1 VTESLADL
9 ASAVP
14 RGRILPVGPSRRRS
28 VHVIERNALAYRRM
42 WYVFLTG
49 FFEPLL
55 YLLSI
60 GVGVGALVGRLPGPG
75 GRLVTYEAFVAPGLL
90 AAAAMNGSVFD
101 TTFNFFV
108 KYKYAGTYDAMLAT
122 PLGVGDVAH
131 GEVGWALLRGTVYA
145 AAFLLTMA
153 ALGLVASPWGVLAVP
168 AAVLI
173 GYGFAGLGLAA
184 TTWMR
189 SFVDFDFVNLALV
202 PLFLFSATF
211 FPLSRYPN
219 GVAWGVRLTPL
230 YQGVNLE
237 RSLVLGDIRWTL
249 LVPAVYLGAL
259 GWGGV
264 RVASS
269 RLARLLQP

>member
-1 VTESLADL
+1 VTRLAGI
-9 ASAVP
+9 AAGSP
-14 RGRILPVGPSRRRS
+14 PGRILPVGTARRRPL
-28 VHVIERNALAYRRM
+28 HVVERNALAYRRM
-42 WYVFLTG
+42 WFVFLTG
-49 FFEPLL
+49 FFEPML

-60 GVGVGALVGRLPGPG
+60 GVGVGTLVGRLPGPG
-75 GRLVTYEAFVAPGLL
+75 GRSVTYEAFVAPGLL

-122 PLGVGDVAH
+122 PLGVGDVAL

-153 ALGLVASPWGVLAVP
+153 ILGLVGSPWGVLAVP

-219 GVAWGVRLTPL
+219 GVAWVVRLTPL
-230 YQGVNLE
+230 YQGVSLE
-237 RSLVLGDIRWTL
+237 RSLVLGDMRWTL
-249 LVPAVYLGAL
+249 LVHAAYLGVL

-264 RVASS
+264 RVAAS